1 MPDNDGQGDLDI
13 CKDVL
18 VLAKL
23 KIGIAKGAGIPD
35 EDTHLLEYFSRD
47 ELPADLRSEMCLS
60 LAVGWLDKCCREHAK
75 CDGFEDKLPFLPTR
89 VIDVGDSLT
98 PPHLHISADGETGN
112 WVSLSYCWG
121 GDSNFTLNA
130 SSFDDLRSGRSLATF
145 PATLR
150 DAVLVTRALG
160 FRYLW
165 IDTLCIFQDD
175 TNDWAVE
182 ASRMS
187 RTYRHAAVTIA
198 ATSAET
204 VDDGFLDKRAPYF
217 SCSFPWRR
225 QCHQGD
231 ANNGSRAYSVVL
243 RSYRDM
249 EPSRY
254 SRWATRGWTLQEE
267 LLSKRLLYYAK
278 EEISWKCHTV
288 AVREPEEEPST
299 EFQKNPGSQSV
310 PLHVP
315 DEESTTDSTAGP
327 YMTWY
332 QLLEDYASRDLTYD
346 KDRLPAIG
354 ALAEFFHAKLKGQY
368 CAGLWREDLLFGLL
382 WSFHNG
388 ELYAG
393 PYKEPLTTSTERS
406 QVRSLGYQYIHNTE
420 RYAPMDVTPKQ
431 REPSWSWIGADTYAG
446 LGWPSRW
453 KDDYTF
459 LARIGNV
466 RAHGQVHNVFGH
478 VEGAELTL
486 DAPYRHVRLNLGSYS
501 KSRWNPA
508 GLAQRVLAPLSSLAS
523 TRELAQI
530 ALVRPGYLGNT
541 ETSGSVIVPSSS
553 TNFTLIQV
561 AEKRLF
567 GASELYL
574 LILQPQPGHA
584 TNSRGLHRYRRVG
597 LLRLRAYE
605 PYEGNHARRVVTRR
619 LEGDAYNE
627 VISKQWPVGTF
638 VID

>member
-1 MPDNDGQGDLDI
+1 MPDNDGKGDLDI

-18 VLAKL
+18 VIAKL

-35 EDTHLLEYFSRD
+35 EDTHLEYFSRD
-47 ELPADLRSEMCLS
+47 ELPANLRSEMCLS
-60 LAVGWLDKCCREHAK
+60 LAVSWLDKCCREHAK
-75 CDGFEDKLPFLPTR
+75 CDGFEDKLSFLPTR

-98 PPHLHISADGETGN
+98 PPHLHISADGETEN

-198 ATSAET
+198 ATSAER
-204 VDDGFLDKRAPYF
+204 VDDGFLDKRAP
-217 SCSFPWRR
+217 
-225 QCHQGD
+225 
-231 ANNGSRAYSVVL
+231 
-243 RSYRDM
+243 DM

-267 LLSKRLLYYAK
+267 LLSKRLLYYTK
-278 EEISWKCHTV
+278 EEIIWKYHTV

-299 EFQKNPGSQSV
+299 EFQKNPGSLSV

-315 DEESTTDSTAGP
+315 DEESTTDSPAGP

-332 QLLEDYASRDLTYD
+332 QLLEDYALRDLTYD

-354 ALAEFFHAKLKGQY
+354 ALAEFFHANFERTVLCGIVE
-368 CAGLWREDLLFGLL
+368 G
-382 WSFHNG
+382 
-388 ELYAG
+388 G
-393 PYKEPLTTSTERS
+393 PA
-406 QVRSLGYQYIHNTE
+406 VRSLGYQYIHNTE
-420 RYAPMDVTPKQ
+420 RYAPMDVTSKQ

-453 KDDYTF
+453 KDDYIF

-466 RAHGQVHNVFGH
+466 RTHGQVHNVFGH

-501 KSRWNPA
+501 KSRWNPV
-508 GLAQRVLAPLSSLAS
+508 GLAQRVLAPLSSLAG

-530 ALVRPGYLGNT
+530 ALVRPGYLRNT

-627 VISKQWPVGTF
+627 VT
-638 VID
+638 